1 MAPISPFEIHS
12 DRIWYL
18 LKIKWVTGY
27 LLSNIPM
34 KYCMLRL
41 QHRTQFIHRQVLM
54 GKWKTG
60 VYSNLDAVRVTDQRQ
75 LLCIHF
81 SSQDEQ
87 TFAQVETH
95 FYFSARTQLPY
106 AFKQTLFK
114 PLTIKSER
122 GMVFLQQNV
131 SIWPMCRWAGLPGP
145 VFILCQNTYMTSLCS
160 ISMCMKAILRGKKT
174 FLLFFWFFPCF

>member
-1 MAPISPFEIHS
+1 MAPISPFGIHS
-12 DRIWYL
+12 DRIWYFL
-18 LKIKWVTGY
+18 NIKWVTGY

-60 VYSNLDAVRVTDQRQ
+60 VYSNQEAVRVTDQCQ
-75 LLCIHF
+75 LFCIHF

-87 TFAQVETH
+87 NFAQVETH
-95 FYFSARTQLPY
+95 FYFSAIIQLPY

-114 PLTIKSER
+114 PLTISRER
-122 GMVFLQQNV
+122 GNVFLQQNG
-131 SIWPMCRWAGLPGP
+131 SIWPICRWAELPGP
-145 VFILCQNTYMTSLCS
+145 VFILCQNTCMISSCS
-160 ISMCMKAILRGKKT
+160 ISMCMKAILRGKNI
-174 FLLFFWFFPCF
+174 FFWFFPCF